1 MVSTNANA
9 LGIIFPNCYD
19 DLLPEMTCERTMASV
34 PFGSR
39 YRMIDFVL
47 SSMSNCGISNISVL
61 VKKNYHSLMDHLGA
75 GREWDLSRKHGG
87 LNIVPPF
94 YEENVKVY
102 GGRVETLASIVNFL
116 SIQKEKYVIMSD
128 ANLAVNVDFSSFIE
142 RHVEN
147 GADVTMYYQ
156 SIPIPESIHNHN
168 HTLKVENG
176 RVVELLTND
185 NRPGIQN
192 LSMNIYIMERETLIQ
207 MIRDANIRNLTS
219 FERDILSRNLALL
232 NVQGIQY
239 TGYVARICD
248 MKSYYDE
255 NMKLLKPENLAALF
269 GGKNTIYTKIRDDA
283 PTRYAMD
290 CRIKNSMVADGCII
304 EGDVENSI
312 LFRGVR
318 VKKDAKVRNCV
329 LMQDTVVE
337 EGADVEYVV
346 TDKRVKITADKQLN
360 GTDTFPVY
368 VAKAH
373 TV

>member
-102 GGRVETLASIVNFL
+102 GGRVEALASIVNFL

-318 VKKDAKVRNCV
+318 VKKGAKVRNCV

>member
-1 MVSTNANA
+1 MVSTNTNA

-102 GGRVETLASIVNFL
+102 GGRVEALASIVNFL

-142 RHVEN
+142 RHVES

-318 VKKDAKVRNCV
+318 VKKGAKVRNCV

>member
-9 LGIIFPNCYD
+9 LGIIFPNRYD
-19 DLLPEMTCERTMASV
+19 ELVPEITRERTMASV

-47 SSMSNCGISNISVL
+47 SSMSNCGINNVSLL

-75 GREWDLSRKHGG
+75 GREWDLSRKKGG

-94 YEENVKVY
+94 YEENIKVY
-102 GGRVETLASIVNFL
+102 GGRVEALASIEGFL
-116 SIQKEKYVIMSD
+116 SIQKEKYVILTD
-128 ANLAVNVDFSSFIE
+128 ANLAINVDFSDFIE
-142 RHVEN
+142 KHVAS

-156 SIPIPESIHNHN
+156 SVPVPASLYNHN
-168 HTLKVENG
+168 HTLKIEDG

-185 NRPGIQN
+185 NRPGVKN
-192 LSMNIYIMERETLIQ
+192 LSMNIYIMDRETLID

-219 FERDILSRNLALL
+219 FERDILARNLALL
-232 NVQGIQY
+232 NVQGIRY

-255 NMKLLKPENLAALF
+255 NMKLLDPANVEALY

-290 CRIKNSMVADGCII
+290 CHVKRSLVADGCII
-304 EGDVENSI
+304 EGEVENCV
-312 LFRGVR
+312 LFRGVH
-318 VKKDAKVRNCV
+318 VKKGAKVRNCV

-337 EGADVEYVV
+337 KGASVEYVV
-346 TDKRVKITADKQLN
+346 TDKDVTITADKTLS
-360 GTDTFPVY
+360 GSDTFPVY
-368 VAKAH
+368 VTKAQ

>member
-9 LGIIFPNCYD
+9 LGIIFPNCYE

-94 YEENVKVY
+94 YEEIVKVY
-102 GGRVETLASIVNFL
+102 GGRVEALASIVNFL

-142 RHVEN
+142 RHVES

-318 VKKDAKVRNCV
+318 VKKGAKVRNCV

>member
-102 GGRVETLASIVNFL
+102 GGRVEALASIVNFL

-142 RHVEN
+142 RHVES

-207 MIRDANIRNLTS
+207 MNRDANIRNLTS

-318 VKKDAKVRNCV
+318 VKKGAKVRNCV

>member
-102 GGRVETLASIVNFL
+102 GGRVEALASIVNFL

-142 RHVEN
+142 RHVES

-248 MKSYYDE
+248 MKNYYDE

-318 VKKDAKVRNCV
+318 VKKGAKVRNCV

>member
-102 GGRVETLASIVNFL
+102 GGRVEALASIVNFL

-142 RHVEN
+142 QHVES

-156 SIPIPESIHNHN
+156 SIPVPESIHNHN

-318 VKKDAKVRNCV
+318 VKKGAKVRNCV

>member
-1 MVSTNANA
+1 M
-9 LGIIFPNCYD
+9 
-19 DLLPEMTCERTMASV
+19 
-34 PFGSR
+34 
-39 YRMIDFVL
+39 
-47 SSMSNCGISNISVL
+47 
-61 VKKNYHSLMDHLGA
+61 
-75 GREWDLSRKHGG
+75 
-87 LNIVPPF
+87 
-94 YEENVKVY
+94 
-102 GGRVETLASIVNFL
+102 
-116 SIQKEKYVIMSD
+116 
-128 ANLAVNVDFSSFIE
+128 
-142 RHVEN
+142 
-147 GADVTMYYQ
+147 
-156 SIPIPESIHNHN
+156 
-168 HTLKVENG
+168 
-176 RVVELLTND
+176 
-185 NRPGIQN
+185 
-192 LSMNIYIMERETLIQ
+192 
-207 MIRDANIRNLTS
+207 
-219 FERDILSRNLALL
+219 
-232 NVQGIQY
+232 QGIQY

-318 VKKDAKVRNCV
+318 VKKGAKVRNCV